1 MIAYWDAI
9 GVRVENLEKERSLW
23 LEDLVALNWDMNFQ
37 TNTVRTGDADF
48 TLRRLYVS
56 EANRN
61 GYSNAELDKT
71 LINAAATSDQAEREE
86 LYAEA
91 CRIIWE
97 EAVGIFPFELIENY
111 AYRSGIEGFVP
122 APSAI
127 PEFETVRVPEE
138 A

>member
-1 MIAYWDAI
+1 MIFYWDAI
-9 GVRVENLEKERSLW
+9 GVRVENLEKERGLW

-48 TLRRLYVS
+48 TLRRLYTT

-61 GYSNAELDKT
+61 GYSNPELDEV
-71 LINAAATSDQAEREE
+71 LVGAAASADPAEREE

-111 AYRSGIEGFVP
+111 VYRTGIEGYVP

-127 PEFETVRVPEE
+127 PEFETVRITES
-138 A
+138 